1 MLSAFAKLPMGVVAG
16 AAVGLGA
23 AVAMPTAHAS
33 GGFQLEAVHPKW
45 HHNKSWAATYD
56 HRALRRGYEVYRQIC
71 STCHSMRYVNFRNLV
86 GVTHTETQAKM
97 IAQSYEYKDGPNDQ
111 GEMFDRKG
119 KLSDPFPSPYENNEQ
134 GRMANGGALPPD
146 LSLMAKARP
155 GAEDYIFSLLTGY
168 RPQPAGVNLRQGLH
182 YNPYFPDGAI
192 SMGPPLSDDNL
203 IENEDGTPSSVPQM
217 ASDVSAFLTWAAEPE
232 NNARKLLVSKFA
244 FGCMVAGSF
253 LYYYKVHRWS
263 MLKNRKLTWIK

>member
-1 MLSAFAKLPMGVVAG
+1 VAG

-97 IAQSYEYKDGPNDQ
+97 IAQFMNTKMALMIKVKCLIVRVN
-111 GEMFDRKG
+111 
-119 KLSDPFPSPYENNEQ
+119 FPIHSHLHTKTMNKVVWPTVVHYH
-134 GRMANGGALPPD
+134 L
-146 LSLMAKARP
+146 
-155 GAEDYIFSLLTGY
+155 IF
-168 RPQPAGVNLRQGLH
+168 P
-182 YNPYFPDGAI
+182 
-192 SMGPPLSDDNL
+192 
-203 IENEDGTPSSVPQM
+203 
-217 ASDVSAFLTWAAEPE
+217 
-232 NNARKLLVSKFA
+232 
-244 FGCMVAGSF
+244 
-253 LYYYKVHRWS
+253 
-263 MLKNRKLTWIK
+263 